1 MSESVNSNTNI
12 EQIITKLPSRFQSE
26 QAADLSVVYQFNL
39 SEQLSFYI
47 DIDQGQCLTKIGEHD
62 DPNITLTM
70 DQATFIAL
78 MAGEIDGMSAFMKGQ
93 LKAHGNVILATSLG
107 KLFKKK
113 QGDND
118 KIKVD

>member
-1 MSESVNSNTNI
+1 MSESENSTPNI
-12 EQIITKLPSRFQSE
+12 EQIIAKLPSRFQPE
-26 QAADLSVVYQFNL
+26 QGADLSVVYQFILSDNL
-39 SEQLSFYI
+39 AFFI
-47 DIDQGQCLTKIGEHD
+47 DIDQGKCSTQIGEHD

-70 DQATFIAL
+70 DQSTFIAL

-113 QGDND
+113 QGDSE
-118 KIKVD
+118 KIHAN

>member
-1 MSESVNSNTNI
+1 MTESQNSKVSI
-12 EQIITKLPSRFQSE
+12 EKIIEKLPSRFQPE
-26 QAADLSVVYQFNL
+26 QAGDMTAVYQFIL

-47 DIDQGQCLTKIGEHD
+47 DINNVQCNIEFAEHD

-70 DQATFIAL
+70 DQATFSAL
-78 MAGEIDGMSAFMKGQ
+78 MSGEIDGMSAFMKGQ

-113 QGDND
+113 KGDD
-118 KIKVD
+118 EKIKA